1 MVINF
6 SACEINRAG
15 SDTHVNKKKKKRM
28 KEIEAAGLLTSRPVR
43 LIKLI
48 QTPTLIKKIIKKDKS
63 SSNLNIKIL
72 DVK

>member
-6 SACEINRAG
+6 SACDINRAG
-15 SDTHVNKKKKKRM
+15 SNTHVNKKKKRRM

-48 QTPTLIKKIIKKDKS
+48 QTPTLIKK
-63 SSNLNIKIL
+63 
-72 DVK
+72 